1 VWTRIDAHQ
10 RHRRW
15 LIAALAFLSL
25 AAVVGVALWST
36 MN

>member
-15 LIAALAFLSL
+15 IVAALAFLLL
-25 AAVVGVALWST
+25 AVVVGVALWSK
-36 MN
+36 MK